1 MIYWII
7 TGVVMVI
14 NLTSYMPQIIQ
25 IIKRKSSDDIS
36 LLSWIQFD
44 IVGILYTILMVMDH
58 VGIGLMTL
66 QIIETSLCIITTI
79 LAYRYKSKR
88 GKFKK

>member
-1 MIYWII
+1 
-7 TGVVMVI
+7 
-14 NLTSYMPQIIQ
+14 MPQIIQ

-44 IVGILYTILMVMDH
+44 IASILYTILMVMDH
-58 VGIGLMTL
+58 VGIWLMTL
-66 QIIETSLCIITTI
+66 QIIETSLCIITTL

-88 GKFKK
+88 VNFMGKLKQRDKKLK